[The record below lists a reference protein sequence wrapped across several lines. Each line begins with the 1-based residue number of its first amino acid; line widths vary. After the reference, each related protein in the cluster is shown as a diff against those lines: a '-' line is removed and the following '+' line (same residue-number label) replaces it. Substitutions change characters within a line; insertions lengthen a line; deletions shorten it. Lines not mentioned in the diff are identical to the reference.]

1 MGRALKVCVAGP
13 AGGGKTYL
21 CRLLGGQSPPEE
33 GYAPTAGVR
42 IQQVDH
48 AFKTTKVP
56 VDLWDCA
63 GGEEN
68 LRCANVLSAG
78 IDALVLVY
86 DAARGAAQEKEL
98 ERAFQLFAQPHT
110 LVNQQ
115 GLLLGIQVGAGEGGE
130 AGSEGRGEKVQGK
143 LGVLQQVFLTLP
155 GRGAPESQRR
165 MAADMARSHLGRLL
179 DKVYR
184 LKRSQRATQDGAGG
198 LEGSL

>member
-21 CRLLGGQSPPEE
+21 CRLLGGQAPSE
-33 GYAPTAGVR
+33 GEYVATAGVR
-42 IQQVDH
+42 IQQIDH
-48 AFKTTKVP
+48 KFKTARVP

-63 GGEEN
+63 GGEESM
-68 LRCANVLSAG
+68 RCANVLSAG

-86 DAARGAAQEKEL
+86 DAAQGAKQEKEL

-115 GLLLGIQVGAGEGGE
+115 VLLLGIQVGAGEGGE
-130 AGSEGRGEKVQGK
+130 PGPEGRGEKVQGK

-155 GRGAPESQRR
+155 GRGASDSQRR
-165 MAADMARSHLGRLL
+165 MAADMARSHIGRLL

-184 LKRSQRATQDGAGG
+184 MKRSQRMTQQEGG